1 MFTGLP
7 EGKVMEYLKK
17 PTSFVFASCLLL
29 LASCSGDRLY
39 YANKQNPVDDI
50 RKSFGEPLAVES
62 LSDGSEKIIY
72 LVHDPMR
79 SGYSVRYFIIRD
91 GKVVGGGVR

>member
-1 MFTGLP
+1 M
-7 EGKVMEYLKK
+7 MENLER
-17 PTSFVFASCLLL
+17 PAVFLFASCLLL
-29 LASCSGDRLY
+29 LFSCSGDRLY
-39 YANKQNPVDDI
+39 YSNKQNPVNDI

-62 LSDGSEKIIY
+62 LADGSERIMY
-72 LVHDPMR
+72 LVHDPMG

>member
-1 MFTGLP
+1 M
-7 EGKVMEYLKK
+7 MENLKE
-17 PTSFVFASCLLL
+17 PAAFLFAICLLL
-29 LASCSGDRLY
+29 LVSCAGDRLY

-50 RKSFGEPLAVES
+50 RKSFGEPVSVES
-62 LSDGSEKIIY
+62 LADGSEKIMY
-72 LVHDPMR
+72 LVHDPMG

>member
-1 MFTGLP
+1 M
-7 EGKVMEYLKK
+7 KYLKK
-17 PTSFVFASCLLL
+17 PATFIFASCLLL
-29 LASCSGDRLY
+29 FASCSGDRLY
-39 YANKQNPVDDI
+39 YTNKKDPVEDI

-62 LSDGSEKIIY
+62 LADGSDRIMY
-72 LVHDPMR
+72 LVHDPMG